1 MLYHSIMRFA
11 IFCLLICPFSVFA
24 QYTSSLPVIAYDNCE
39 LDPVYEWGGDRTRKW
54 SYWTGANH
62 ILPGK
67 LTTASMTRSRQYV
80 RRGAYAYKSRITK
93 DLTYS
98 SSSNTMRSELTFS
111 TPDQTAI
118 GWRWAAV
125 SIYLPS
131 DFCDDNSP
139 MTIAFNTKAA
149 PEDYVTP
156 FRLDVKNGRYIVVR
170 AGIQANGA
178 VNGEVSEDIGPVDK
192 GVWIDWVYNRNFAM
206 DASGYLKLYKN
217 GVLVFSYNGPNWVT
231 GERRH
236 PEGYLHIGLYKWPWL
251 SVNGEG
257 WGPTV
262 CNNPIEVYYDEFKF
276 GDANA
281 TLQTFIIASLPRAIA
296 PSASPSLKYFQA
308 QLNPIVNPI
317 AMAPNAR

>member
-1 MLYHSIMRFA
+1 MRLA
-11 IFCLLICPFSVFA
+11 IFCLFIFPFSAFA

-39 LDPVYEWGGDRTRKW
+39 HDPVYEWGGNRTKKW

-62 ILPGK
+62 VLPGTI
-67 LTTASMTRSRQYV
+67 TTASMTRSQQHV
-80 RRGAYAYKSRITK
+80 RKGTYAYKSRITK

-139 MTIAFNTKAA
+139 MSIAFNTKAA

-156 FRLDVKNGRYIVVR
+156 FRLDVKNGRYLVVR
-170 AGIQANGA
+170 ANIQANGA
-178 VNGEVSEDIGPVDK
+178 VNGEVSADLGPVDK
-192 GVWIDWVYNRNFAM
+192 GVWVDWVYNRNFAM
-206 DASGYLKLYKN
+206 DTSGYLKLYKN

-231 GERRH
+231 GERRN
-236 PEGYLHIGLYKWPWL
+236 PEGYIHIGLYKWPWL
-251 SVNGEG
+251 SANGEG
-257 WGPTV
+257 WGPTL
-262 CNNPIEVYYDEFKF
+262 CNNPIEVFYDEYKF
-276 GDANA
+276 GNANA
-281 TLQTFIIASLPRAIA
+281 TLQNFAISTP
-296 PSASPSLKYFQA
+296 PSAVAPFVSS
-308 QLNPIVNPI
+308 PI
-317 AMAPNAR
+317 AYFLARLNVIANNIALADVAR